1 MTNQIFTPATS
12 GQLSAVGFKIAGT
25 ITRVLSEGNFSFE
38 KANHLIL
45 NKEKELEK
53 LTEKFCE
60 EILGVNVDQ
69 WIEEKKRIE
78 VFYKKF
84 FSRTIDWSK
93 FSLPV
98 KNEKMNRLDFSFSDI
113 TDDQYFEAYAKKFGK
128 DAVWKYY
135 NSITE
140 AIKEQQARPTGDYPY
155 CHVGGDE
162 PDLLGKSYD
171 DGISEN
177 IKFMIP
183 KEGIISAFR
192 YRVETGKMYD
202 VKGFTRFAALDSDG
216 DAMGMSRGSDGRFY
230 VSFDHRDLH
239 DPDYGLRQVG
249 F

>member
-1 MTNQIFTPATS
+1 MTNQVIIPATS
-12 GQLSAVGFKIAGT
+12 GQLSAVGFKIAG
-25 ITRVLSEGNFSFE
+25 IVTRVLSEGNFSFE
-38 KANHLIL
+38 KANHLVL
-45 NKEKELEK
+45 NNEKELEK

-60 EILGVNVDQ
+60 EILGVKVDQ
-69 WIEEKKRIE
+69 WTEEKRRIE
-78 VFYKKF
+78 KFYKKF
-84 FSRTIDWSK
+84 FNQSIDWTK

-98 KNEKMNRLDFSFSDI
+98 KNEKMNRLDFSFLDI
-113 TDDQYFEAYAKKFGK
+113 TEDKYFEAYAEKFGK

-140 AIKEQQARPTGDYPY
+140 AIKEQQERPIGDYPY

-162 PDLLGKSYD
+162 PDLLNKSYD
-171 DGISEN
+171 DGISGN

-202 VKGFTRFAALDSDG
+202 VKGLTRFAALDSDG
-216 DAMGMSRGSDGRFY
+216 NVMSMHRDYYGQFNVGGGNRGSRN
-230 VSFDHRDLH
+230 
-239 DPDYGLRQVG
+239 PINGLRQVD

>member
-1 MTNQIFTPATS
+1 MTNQTNLATP

-25 ITRVLSEGNFSFE
+25 INRVISDGGLSFEQANNLVLSDE
-38 KANHLIL
+38 KT
-45 NKEKELEK
+45 LEK

-60 EILGVNVDQ
+60 EIIGVKVDQ
-69 WIEEKKRIE
+69 WVEEKRRIE
-78 VFYKKF
+78 KFYKKF
-84 FSRTIDWSK
+84 FNRTIYWTK
-93 FSLPV
+93 FSLSM
-98 KNEKMNRLDFSFSDI
+98 KNEKMNHLDFSFSDI
-113 TDDQYFEAYAKKFGK
+113 TEDQYFEAYAQKFGK
-128 DAVWKYY
+128 DAIWKYY

-140 AIKEQQARPTGDYPY
+140 AIKEQQTRPTGDYPY

-162 PDLLGKSYD
+162 PDLLNKSYD

-202 VKGFTRFAALDSDG
+202 IKGFTRFATLDSYG
-216 DAMGMSRGSDGRFY
+216 NAMGMGRDRCGRFHIGRGS
-230 VSFDHRDLH
+230 RDRP
-239 DPDYGLRQVG
+239 DPDRGLRQVD

>member
-1 MTNQIFTPATS
+1 MTNQVITPATS

-25 ITRVLSEGNFSFE
+25 VTRVLSEGEFSFE
-38 KANHLIL
+38 EANHLIL
-45 NKEKELEK
+45 NKEKTLEK

-60 EILGVNVDQ
+60 EILGVKADP
-69 WIEEKKRIE
+69 WTEEKRRIE

-84 FSRTIDWSK
+84 FSHTIDWLK

-113 TDDQYFEAYAKKFGK
+113 TEDQYFEAYAEKFGK
-128 DAVWKYY
+128 DTVWKYY
-135 NSITE
+135 NSITKT
-140 AIKEQQARPTGDYPY
+140 IKEQQVRPIGNYAY

-162 PDLLGKSYD
+162 PDLLNKSYD
-171 DGISEN
+171 NGINEN

-192 YRVETGKMYD
+192 YRIETGKMYD
-202 VKGFTRFAALDSDG
+202 VKGLTKFAALDSDG
-216 DAMGMSRGSDGRFY
+216 NAMFMLRLGNGQFY
-230 VSFDHRDLH
+230 VGYAARADHN
-239 DPDYGLRQVG
+239 PDHGLRQVD